1 MSIVFPQ
8 PMGELIRACSCSF
21 LVKQE
26 PFHCINIKSR
36 DSSSIR
42 YWKLFRCSILRTG
55 VDFFKIGIDLLSK
68 RKEYTS
74 LILMS
79 FMGTI

>member
-36 DSSSIR
+36 DSSS
-42 YWKLFRCSILRTG
+42 
-55 VDFFKIGIDLLSK
+55 DFESELDNNIIV
-68 RKEYTS
+68 
-74 LILMS
+74 LMC
-79 FMGTI
+79 TTH

>member
-8 PMGELIRACSCSF
+8 PMRELIKACSGSF

-26 PFHCINIKSR
+26 PNDCINVKIR
-36 DSSSIR
+36 DSIAIR

-55 VDFFKIGIDLLSK
+55 VDFFKIGID
-68 RKEYTS
+68 
-74 LILMS
+74 S
-79 FMGTI
+79 FRFDDG

>member
-36 DSSSIR
+36 DSSS
-42 YWKLFRCSILRTG
+42 FRCSMLRTG
-55 VDFFKIGIDLLSK
+55 VDFFKIGID
-68 RKEYTS
+68 
-74 LILMS
+74 S
-79 FMGTI
+79 FRFDDG

>member
-8 PMGELIRACSCSF
+8 PMRELIRACSGSF

-26 PFHCINIKSR
+26 PIDCINIKIR
-36 DSSSIR
+36 DSSAIR

-55 VDFFKIGIDLLSK
+55 VDFFTIGID
-68 RKEYTS
+68 
-74 LILMS
+74 S
-79 FMGTI
+79 FRFDDG